1 MSDSRWIH
9 RILLISAML
18 AVIPV
23 AGAAQNTK
31 AAGYVNGTQKVVA
44 SVPLADGTV
53 AKRIEFKMT
62 VVTDDPANPIHL
74 ASQDCFATYVFSKD
88 DKPIAGRGSCDGITA
103 DGHLWWIDIELGAD
117 GKVRWTNKG
126 GVGKFSKLTGSG
138 TTTVLADFPDGKT
151 INRFEGTYSD

>member
-9 RILLISAML
+9 RLLLTSVML

-53 AKRIEFKMT
+53 AKRVGFKMT
-62 VVTDDPANPIHL
+62 A
-74 ASQDCFATYVFSKD
+74 
-88 DKPIAGRGSCDGITA
+88 
-103 DGHLWWIDIELGAD
+103 
-117 GKVRWTNKG
+117 
-126 GVGKFSKLTGSG
+126 
-138 TTTVLADFPDGKT
+138 LADFPDGKT
-151 INRFEGTYSD
+151 INRFAGPYSD